1 MQKRQLEWSKRAS
14 ADLVKIVDFYLT
26 EASPV
31 IAEDAMTAFDRAAKT
46 AAANPLHYR
55 EGKKPGT
62 REYVMR
68 RFPYTLIFRSEGPRI
83 IIVRVLH
90 QSGRYFN

>member
-1 MQKRQLEWSKRAS
+1 MAKRLEWSKRAQ
-14 ADLVKIVDFYLT
+14 ADRLKITEFYAQ
-26 EASPV
+26 EASPY
-31 IAEDAMTAFDRAAKT
+31 IALEARQAIGKAAL

>member
-1 MQKRQLEWSKRAS
+1 MQKRRLDWSKRAS

-31 IAEDAMTAFDRAAKT
+31 IAEDALMAFERAAKA

-55 EGKKPGT
+55 EGKKKGT

-68 RFPYTLIFRSEGPRI
+68 RFPFTLIYRVTAGNVI
-83 IIVRVLH
+83 VVRVLH
-90 QSGRYFN
+90 QALRYFN